1 MTNLKILKQ
10 NKVIKITQND
20 LIDELADDFEGVYDK
35 ETIKNIVLD
44 LQENILNHLKEA
56 TTEQTV
62 SIRPLMGLVI
72 TSRMTDEKE
81 VTLNGKTYTKIYRLN
96 AKAKITRYFNKVTL
110 N

>member
-1 MTNLKILKQ
+1 MIDLKTLKQ

-35 ETIKNIVLD
+35 DTIKNIILD
-44 LQENILNHLKEA
+44 LQENILNHLKLA

-72 TSRMTDEKE
+72 TSKMTEEKE
-81 VTLNGKTYTKIYRLN
+81 IMLNGKTYTKSERLN
-96 AKAKITRYFNKVTL
+96 AKAKITRYFNRVNL